1 MTIITRESALLTD
14 EMLARFDERAP
25 IYDRENRFFTED
37 FEELRASGYLL
48 AAVPVE
54 LGGSGLRLDEVMRLQ
69 QQLAYH
75 APATAVAVNMH
86 LYWTGL
92 AADLA
97 RFGDDR
103 CAFILDEAADGHVF
117 AAGHGE
123 AGNDLGLF
131 ASTTQAERVDGGWV
145 VTGRKVFGSLSPVWT
160 YLGFHAMDTC
170 DPAAP
175 KVIHGFLPRDAAGYR
190 IEQTWDAL
198 GMRATASNDT
208 VFDGD
213 VRARRAG
220 ARRGA
225 AGAAGA
231 DLFHVALFAWG
242 LLGFANVYIGAA
254 RRAYDLVVESAG
266 KTGRDRAHPDRWR
279 TTPRCSGASPRCAW
293 RSRPSTATSAGC
305 ATSGAT
311 GVDHGIEWPL
321 KIVAA
326 KHFAV
331 TRAFEIVD
339 TALDLSGGSG
349 AVQAQ
354 PHRAAVPRRAPRAHP
369 PGQPPGGLRD
379 RRQGQPG
386 PRPRRPAAVGVRS
399 WHRTDG

>member
-1 MTIITRESALLTD
+1 VTTITRESALLSN

-25 IYDRENRFFTED
+25 VYDRENRFFTED

-97 RFGDDR
+97 RFGDER
-103 CAFILDEAADGHVF
+103 CAFILREAADGHVF

-131 ASTTQAERVDGGWV
+131 ASTARAERVDGGWV
-145 VTGRKVFGSLSPVWT
+145 VSGRKVFGSLSPVWT
-160 YLGFHAMDTC
+160 YLGFHAMDTA

-175 KVIHGFLPRDAAGYR
+175 KVIHGFLPRDASGYR

-198 GMRATASNDT
+198 GMRATSSDDT
-208 VFDGD
+208 VLDGAFVPD
-213 VRARRAG
+213 ELVPVVAPM
-220 ARRGA
+220 
-225 AGAAGA
+225 GAAGA
-231 DLFHVALFAWG
+231 DLFHLSLFAWG
-242 LLGFANVYIGAA
+242 LLGFANVYTGAA
-254 RRAYDLVVESAG
+254 RRAYDIVVDSVGSRSSIGLTRSQAHNPEVQRGVAEMRMALEAVDG
-266 KTGRDRAHPDRWR
+266 YLGRVCEDW
-279 TTPRCSGASPRCAW
+279 AS
-293 RSRPSTATSAGC
+293 
-305 ATSGAT
+305 
-311 GVDHGIEWPL
+311 GVDHGAAWPL

-331 TRAFEIVD
+331 TRAFEVVD
-339 TALDLSGGSG
+339 TALDLTGGSG
-349 AVQAQ
+349 LFKRSRIEQLFRDVRLGRIHPANRLAVHEIVAK
-354 PHRAAVPRRAPRAHP
+354 AALGLDPDEMPRW
-369 PGQPPGGLRD
+369 G
-379 RRQGQPG
+379 
-386 PRPRRPAAVGVRS
+386 
-399 WHRTDG
+399 

>member
-1 MTIITRESALLTD
+1 MTTITREGSLLTED
-14 EMLARFDERAP
+14 MLARFDERAP
-25 IYDRENRFFTED
+25 EYDRENRFFTED

-54 LGGSGLRLDEVMRLQ
+54 LGGSGLRLNEVMRLQ
-69 QQLAYH
+69 RQLAYH

-103 CAFILDEAADGHVF
+103 CAFILQEAADGHVF

-145 VTGRKVFGSLSPVWT
+145 INGRKVFGSLSPVWT
-160 YLGFHAMDTC
+160 YLGFHAMDTS
-170 DPAAP
+170 DPTAP
-175 KVIHGFLPRDAAGYR
+175 KVIHGFLPRDASGYR

-208 VFDGD
+208 VFDGTFVPD
-213 VRARRAG
+213 ELVPVVAPM
-220 ARRGA
+220 
-225 AGAAGA
+225 GAAGA
-231 DLFHVALFAWG
+231 DLFHLSLFAWG

-254 RRAYDLVVESAG
+254 RRAYDIVVESA
-266 KTGRDRAHPDRWR
+266 
-279 TTPRCSGASPRCAW
+279 
-293 RSRPSTATSAGC
+293 RSRSSIGLTRSQAHNPEVQRGVAEMRMALEAVDGYLRSVCDDWSAG
-305 ATSGAT
+305 A
-311 GVDHGIEWPL
+311 DHGADWPL
-321 KIVAA
+321 KIVSA

-331 TRAFEIVD
+331 TRAFEVVD
-339 TALDLSGGSG
+339 TALDLTGGSG
-349 AVQAQ
+349 LFKRSRIEQLFRDVRLGRIHPANRLLVYEIVGKSALG
-354 PHRAAVPRRAPRAHP
+354 VDLDEMPRW
-369 PGQPPGGLRD
+369 G
-379 RRQGQPG
+379 
-386 PRPRRPAAVGVRS
+386 
-399 WHRTDG
+399 

>member
-1 MTIITRESALLTD
+1 VTTITREGSLLTED
-14 EMLARFDERAP
+14 MLARFDERAP
-25 IYDRENRFFTED
+25 EYDRENRFFTED

-54 LGGSGLRLDEVMRLQ
+54 LGGSGLRLNEVMRLQ
-69 QQLAYH
+69 RQLAYH

-103 CAFILDEAADGHVF
+103 CAFILQEAADGHVF

-145 VTGRKVFGSLSPVWT
+145 INGRKVFGSLSPVWT
-160 YLGFHAMDTC
+160 YLGFHAMDTS
-170 DPAAP
+170 DPTAP
-175 KVIHGFLPRDAAGYR
+175 KVIHGFLPRDASGYR

-208 VFDGD
+208 VFDGTFVPD
-213 VRARRAG
+213 ELVPVVAPM
-220 ARRGA
+220 
-225 AGAAGA
+225 GAAGA
-231 DLFHVALFAWG
+231 DLFHLSLFAWG

-254 RRAYDLVVESAG
+254 QCAYDIVVEAATKRGSIGLTRTQAYNPEVQRGVAEMRMALEAVDGYLGSVCDDWSAG
-266 KTGRDRAHPDRWR
+266 A
-279 TTPRCSGASPRCAW
+279 
-293 RSRPSTATSAGC
+293 
-305 ATSGAT
+305 
-311 GVDHGIEWPL
+311 DHGADWPL
-321 KIVAA
+321 KIVSA

-331 TRAFEIVD
+331 TRAFEVVD
-339 TALDLSGGSG
+339 TALDLTGGSG
-349 AVQAQ
+349 LFKRSRIEQLFRDVRLGRIHPANRLLVYEIVGKSALG
-354 PHRAAVPRRAPRAHP
+354 VDLDEMPRW
-369 PGQPPGGLRD
+369 G
-379 RRQGQPG
+379 
-386 PRPRRPAAVGVRS
+386 
-399 WHRTDG
+399 